1 MNETLITAIA
11 LVFIIE
17 GLLPALFPNRWQK
30 YLKKIANEPTTSIR
44 FLGMFLITIG
54 AIILLLNN

>member
-17 GLLPALFPNRWQK
+17 GLMPLLFPNRWQS
-30 YLKKIANEPTTSIR
+30 YLKKIAAEPVASIR
-44 FLGMFLITIG
+44 LIGLFLLSLGV
-54 AIILLLNN
+54 IILLLNN